1 MCGCDGSEL
10 PTCLTVIPFSVAGPN
25 NRRAETNWLDA
36 LASISITP
44 PAIFPEPLI
53 VKGRRYLFPCSI
65 EIPSCSSAVITGAS
79 GRSCDLASP
88 SK

>member
-1 MCGCDGSEL
+1 M
-10 PTCLTVIPFSVAGPN
+10 VIPFSVAGPN
-25 NRRAETNWLDA
+25 NKSADTNWLDA

-44 PAIFPEPLI
+44 PAIFPDPFI
-53 VKGRRYLFPCSI
+53 VSGRRYLLPCSI
-65 EIPSCSSAVITGAS
+65 EIPNCSRAAITGPS